1 MKLSQSSLALLE
13 DTLKK
18 AIGKYT
24 CGCEQTIVTD
34 IHLQPNQNSGEL
46 SIFDDED
53 EELANTSIEEW
64 MTYEGDDFYEN
75 VERILSSLLCN
86 MKNEGKFDKLTIL
99 KPFSFVLVDDDRETI
114 AELLLMDDD
123 TLLVN
128 EELANT
134 SIEEWMTY
142 EGDDFYENVERI
154 LSSLLCNMKNE
165 GKFDKLTIL
174 KPFSFV
180 LVDDD
185 RETIAELLLMDDDTL
200 LVNEELLKGLDE
212 ELDSF
217 LKELLE
223 K

>member
-1 MKLSQSSLALLE
+1 
-13 DTLKK
+13 
-18 AIGKYT
+18 
-24 CGCEQTIVTD
+24 
-34 IHLQPNQNSGEL
+34 
-46 SIFDDED
+46 
-53 EELANTSIEEW
+53 
-64 MTYEGDDFYEN
+64 
-75 VERILSSLLCN
+75 
-86 MKNEGKFDKLTIL
+86 
-99 KPFSFVLVDDDRETI
+99 
-114 AELLLMDDD
+114 
-123 TLLVN
+123 
-128 EELANT
+128 
-134 SIEEWMTY
+134 MTY

-223 K
+223 KYIPNNQPIRKRDLLIIN